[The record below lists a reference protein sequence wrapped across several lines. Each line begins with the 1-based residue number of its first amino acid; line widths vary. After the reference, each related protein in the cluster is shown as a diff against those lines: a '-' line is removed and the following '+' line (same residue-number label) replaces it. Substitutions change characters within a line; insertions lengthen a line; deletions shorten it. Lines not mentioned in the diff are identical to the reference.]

1 MSRNRDEEPVTADGA
16 GPDTA
21 RDPAV
26 EGRLLD
32 AWGGLARKVER
43 ARQQLTDAFDAV
55 DELMFICDGGG
66 RILRVNRAYAD
77 QASCDYRKIIGKP
90 YWEVFPLRDGPLSGP
105 DNPEESPYSQEVVT
119 ADARHFICS
128 TYPIQDRTGQFLY
141 TLHVMRDVTA
151 ERRAEGE
158 RNALALALQQATVG
172 TALTNADPELT
183 VTYVNATLCDFAGCK
198 GDQLVGQPIEALLG
212 AEGAALVE
220 HLKQA
225 IREHGTWQ
233 GEVQVQGAGSVPV
246 PVQLG
251 LAPVVDEIGATTG
264 YVATFSDLRNIHR
277 TQQLNQMLREVIED
291 LSTELDLDALGH
303 RAVEAAVRLTGADL
317 ATAALLDRDSG
328 LLFHRWHSGGL
339 ASFGGAVERGF
350 GLEEGATSMVLR
362 TGRTQSVP
370 DYPGF
375 EHALPEYVQLGVQTV
390 LIAPIHVG
398 DRVAGG
404 LAVVS
409 CEHGH
414 RFSDDHIPVLESIAD
429 QLGVAVHRQQLIAKL
444 VASENRFRRVV
455 DAVPDV
461 LFTLDPETLGPTL
474 VSPAVKVLLGFT
486 PDEMTADPGLWIRQL
501 HADDRERVLT
511 ELGSTLQHGQSL
523 SLELRFWQRDGKT
536 LRWFSGRA
544 VVDRNTDGKPVE
556 VVGLISD
563 ITAQKHAEAAL
574 AAERDF
580 VTTVLNTTA
589 AFIVVLAPD
598 GTVVRCN
605 RACLESFGYE
615 AGEVEGCAV
624 WSLFVPEEQCRQVQA
639 EFDNLV
645 AEGVPSYHENEW
657 LARDGTRRLIAW
669 SNTTLADAAGTLR
682 YVIATGV
689 DMSAKRA
696 AEQLLREANRALRT
710 LSACNE
716 TLVRAT
722 DEQTLLEEIC
732 AVIVQTGGFTAAWVG
747 YTREEL
753 PVSVQPMVQFGLLAD
768 AMGGNRT
775 AGVLCGTCPA
785 RTAIET
791 AQPVIKELTD
801 ENICSSPWW
810 TADETIDHGRWLL
823 ALPLMHLDRPLGVL
837 VIYSDESNAFG
848 DEEVALLTELA
859 DDLVYGIR
867 SLRTGLERTRLL
879 EAQQLSVERQQQTL
893 VKTIESLALALE
905 KRDPYTSGHQQRV
918 AELAVEIAREM
929 DLSPERVEGIRLGAL
944 IHDVGKIYV
953 PSEIL
958 NRPGRLSDA
967 EFALIKTHSE
977 VGFEIVRDVEFP
989 WPVAQMIRQH
999 HERLDGS
1006 GYPDGLKGE
1015 EIILEAR
1022 VLAVADVVE
1031 AMTSHRPYR
1040 PGLGIDAAL
1049 EEIRCHRS
1057 TLYDPTVVDVCLRV
1071 FSENGFAFD
1080 AGVSR

>member
-1 MSRNRDEEPVTADGA
+1 MSRNREEEPVTADGE

-21 RDPAV
+21 RDPAI

-55 DELMFICDGGG
+55 DELMFIHDGGG
-66 RILRVNRAYAD
+66 RILRANRAYAD
-77 QASCDYRKIIGKP
+77 QASCDYRNIIGKP
-90 YWEVFPLRDGPLSGP
+90 YWEVFPLRDGPLPGQ
-105 DNPEESPYSQEVVT
+105 DNPEESPDSQEVVT

-128 TYPIQDRTGQFLY
+128 TYPIQDSAGQFLY

-151 ERRAEGE
+151 ER
-158 RNALALALQQATVG
+158 
-172 TALTNADPELT
+172 
-183 VTYVNATLCDFAGCK
+183 
-198 GDQLVGQPIEALLG
+198 
-212 AEGAALVE
+212 
-220 HLKQA
+220 
-225 IREHGTWQ
+225 
-233 GEVQVQGAGSVPV
+233 
-246 PVQLG
+246 
-251 LAPVVDEIGATTG
+251 
-264 YVATFSDLRNIHR
+264 R

-291 LSTELDLDALGH
+291 LSTELDLDELGH

-317 ATAALLDRDSG
+317 GTAALLDRDSG

-339 ASFGGAVERGF
+339 ASAGGTVKRGF
-350 GLEEGATSMVLR
+350 DPEEGVTGIVLR
-362 TGRTQSVP
+362 TGHTQSVP
-370 DYPGF
+370 DYSGF
-375 EHALPEYVQLGVQTV
+375 EHALPEYVQLGVQAV
-390 LIAPIHVG
+390 LIAPINVG

-404 LAVVS
+404 LGVVS
-409 CEHGH
+409 CEHGY

-429 QLGVAVHRQQLIAKL
+429 QLGVAVHRQQLIANL
-444 VASENRFRRVV
+444 VASENRFRHVV
-455 DAVPDV
+455 NAVPDV

-474 VSPAVKVLLGFT
+474 VSPAVKMLLGFT
-486 PDEMTADPGLWIRQL
+486 PEEMTADPGLWMRQL
-501 HADDRERVLT
+501 HADDRERVMT
-511 ELGSTLQHGQSL
+511 ELGKTLQHGQSL
-523 SLELRFWQRDGKT
+523 SLEMRFWQRDGKT

-544 VVDRNTDGKPVE
+544 VVNRNTDGKPVE
-556 VVGLISD
+556 VVGVITD
-563 ITAQKHAEAAL
+563 ITAQKHAEVAL

-580 VTTVLNTTA
+580 VTTVLDTTA
-589 AFIVVLAPD
+589 AFMVVLAPD

-615 AGEVEGCAV
+615 AGEVEGRAV
-624 WSLFVPEEQCRQVQA
+624 WSLFVPEEQQPQVQA
-639 EFDNLV
+639 VFDNLV

-657 LARDGTRRLIAW
+657 VARDGTRRLIAW
-669 SNTTLADAAGTLR
+669 SNTTLADADGTLR

-696 AEQLLREANRALRT
+696 AEQSLREANRALRT

-722 DEQTLLEEIC
+722 DEQALLEEIC
-732 AVIVQTGGFTAAWVG
+732 AAIVQTGGFVAAWVG

-768 AMGGNRT
+768 AMGGNCT

-791 AQPVIKELTD
+791 AQPVIKEFTD
-801 ENICSSPWW
+801 EKICSNPWW
-810 TADETIDHGRWLL
+810 TPDERIHLGRSLL

-837 VIYSDESNAFG
+837 VIYSDEPNAFG
-848 DEEVALLTELA
+848 DEEVSLLTELA
-859 DDLVYGIR
+859 DDLAYGIR

-918 AELAVEIAREM
+918 AELAVEIARAM
-929 DLSPERVEGIRLGAL
+929 DLGPERIEGIRLGAL

-989 WPVAQMIRQH
+989 WPVSQMIRQH

-1015 EIILEAR
+1015 EIILEAK

-1049 EEIRCHRS
+1049 EEIRCHRG
-1057 TLYDPTVVDVCLRV
+1057 TRYDPTVVDVCLWV
-1071 FSENGFAFD
+1071 FRDNGFMFD